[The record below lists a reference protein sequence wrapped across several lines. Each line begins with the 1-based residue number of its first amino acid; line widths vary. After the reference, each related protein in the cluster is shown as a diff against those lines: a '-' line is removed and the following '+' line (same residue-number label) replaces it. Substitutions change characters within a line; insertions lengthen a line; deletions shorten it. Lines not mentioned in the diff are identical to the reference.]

1 MQCTHTVGSQGEQAG
16 GRTSTGGG
24 THSGRW
30 AALPGAC
37 VPGLWPPLARGS
49 EAGGV
54 SAHPKLYTG
63 HAHPG
68 RTCRMSRRRGMDAPP
83 SCGFLEQEWD
93 DRWAR
98 PASWVVTK
106 KKKREIG
113 RKCIIQ
119 VGFSQLCGLGR
130 FPGYSSQTAGLLR
143 DTRLEC
149 VWWHKG
155 RERQGHG
162 AQQGLFRAP
171 RPTGA
176 HLPGH
181 LLPPGPPQGPWTCAL
196 FSNRHNLS
204 LSEAHREHK

>member
-1 MQCTHTVGSQGEQAG
+1 MQRTHTVGSQGEQAG

-37 VPGLWPPLARGS
+37 VPGLRPPLARGS

-54 SAHPKLYTG
+54 SAHPKLYTS

-68 RTCRMSRRRGMDAPP
+68 RTCRTSRCRGMDAPP

-93 DRWAR
+93 DWWAR
-98 PASWVVTK
+98 PASWVVT

-155 RERQGHG
+155 RERQGRG
-162 AQQGLFRAP
+162 AQQGLSRAVPTHWCTPP
-171 RPTGA
+171 RPPVTSGSTPRP
-176 HLPGH
+176 LDLCP
-181 LLPPGPPQGPWTCAL
+181 
-196 FSNRHNLS
+196 FF
-204 LSEAHREHK
+204 